1 MKTVTFGDYMD
12 AKRQMKAKPTLDN
25 ILKYIEIVTI
35 LKGRLPVYHY
45 DLANMYLKRCP

>member
-1 MKTVTFGDYMD
+1 MKTITFGDYMD
-12 AKRQMKAKPTLDN
+12 AKRQMKAKPTLDT
-25 ILKYIEIVTI
+25 ILKYVDIVTV

>member
-12 AKRQMKAKPTLDN
+12 AKRQMKATPTLDT
-25 ILKYIEIVTI
+25 ILKYVEIVTI

>member
-12 AKRQMKAKPTLDN
+12 AKRQMKANPTLDT
-25 ILKYIEIVTI
+25 ILKYVEIVTI